1 MPMLKKPS
9 GSLMANVAACEGCE
23 KTLERWQ
30 TERTRLLSDGYDK
43 RSSLDIS
50 IMLSFSGTRMTTD
63 AQELLA
69 LLSTLPDGLSEA
81 ELIQCELP
89 IANLHLCKATLLRTS
104 LAYLNNKKRL
114 TVLVPIREYVR
125 NAHPPS
131 AETKAVFLDYI
142 IRTVELFSTY
152 DARLALTWD
161 LSTQVSTV
169 VGNFQAVLVDALKE
183 DGEKSEAILRSVVK
197 LSHLMSVETATL
209 CPLLDAVEKDVK
221 QLQGRPI
228 YGLFLIEKF
237 WGSATGNL
245 PGVEY
250 EIAGANEYFERTG
263 GIEKGR
269 QRSSCH

>member
-1 MPMLKKPS
+1 
-9 GSLMANVAACEGCE
+9 
-23 KTLERWQ
+23 
-30 TERTRLLSDGYDK
+30 
-43 RSSLDIS
+43 
-50 IMLSFSGTRMTTD
+50 MLSFSGTRMTTD

-237 WGSATGNL
+237 WGSASGNL